1 MNNSLNILKLLPFFI
16 VTAMLINMII
26 EPFIIIAFAILWFI
40 SLPIIALSIFIFFK
54 NIRCRN
60 VWQRTTTIWGIA
72 NIVLLPIALLI
83 DIPSLDC
90 NPDIMAKHYDEYHTN
105 MKDLHSYMKDA
116 IDNSC
121 SIVIEFEKK
130 EPGIF
135 HIAKGKEY
143 SQHWNEDAIRLK
155 DSLMVAIGL
164 TPEEYKTIR
173 EKLKQMECIGI
184 EYSQYTPEEIQI
196 HFRRVGMGRYS
207 YNIYS
212 RPLTEEEKCNAIE
225 DYALIPYNEHCI
237 FEYGGGAIG
246 LQTFTNEVKYNFMK
260 NHQPWNNDTTTL

>member
-60 VWQRTTTIWGIA
+60 VWQRTTTIWGIV
-72 NIVLLPIALLI
+72 NIVLLTFALII
-83 DIPSLDC
+83 DARSDC
-90 NPDIMAKHYDEYHTN
+90 NPDIMAKHYDEYQTN
-105 MKDLHSYMKDA
+105 MKDLHSYMKNA
-116 IDNSC
+116 IDDSC
-121 SIVIEFEKK
+121 AVELEFKYKVLKTIRVKYNTQDGDKETYTTTNKK
-130 EPGIF
+130 
-135 HIAKGKEY
+135 
-143 SQHWNEDAIRLK
+143 N
-155 DSLMVAIGL
+155 LMAAIGL
-164 TPEEYKTIR
+164 TSEECNTIR
-173 EKLKQMECIGI
+173 KKLKQMECIGI

-196 HFRRVGMGRYS
+196 NFRRVGMGRYS

-246 LQTFTNEVKYNFMK
+246 PQTFTNEVKYNFMK
-260 NHQPWNNDTTTL
+260 NHQPWSNDTTTL

>member
-60 VWQRTTTIWGIA
+60 VWQRTTTIWGIV
-72 NIVLLPIALLI
+72 NIVLLTFALII
-83 DIPSLDC
+83 DARSDC

-116 IDNSC
+116 IDDSC

-155 DSLMVAIGL
+155 DSLMAAIGL
-164 TPEEYKTIR
+164 TSEECNTIR
-173 EKLKQMECIGI
+173 KKLKQMECIGI

-212 RPLTEEEKCNAIE
+212 RPLTEEEKCKSIE

-246 LQTFTNEVKYNFMK
+246 PQTFTIEEKEKFMK
-260 NHQPWNNDTTTL
+260 HNNNM